1 MKKNIAFSLVALIV
15 CIGAFFAGLKI
26 GASRTEQQLQL
37 RDSYLAVM
45 NAIAAYSIQADVA
58 QAIESKKDSK
68 ALCLVHVQASAQV
81 NKVRACLENSSCRQ
95 MIEPEVLK
103 MAPEL
108 LGQGEL
114 KIKYYKEGEFC
125 KP

>member
-1 MKKNIAFSLVALIV
+1 MKKSIVFGLVALV
-15 CIGAFFAGLKI
+15 ACIGAFFAGLQT
-26 GASRTEQQLQL
+26 GVSHMEQQRQL
-37 RDSYLAVM
+37 RDSYLAVL
-45 NAIAAYSIQADVA
+45 NAISAYSIQADVA

-114 KIKYYKEGEFC
+114 RIKYYKEGELC